1 MKSADTQIERHGD
14 VLRRALLQPGFSL
27 KANQC
32 LETQGFID
40 QCLITSFCRAEGVDR
55 S

>member
-14 VLRRALLQPGFSL
+14 VLRRALLATGFQSEGKSVSRNPGLHRSVSDYL
-27 KANQC
+27 V
-32 LETQGFID
+32 L
-40 QCLITSFCRAEGVDR
+40 SCRR